1 MPNVHMAAATLA
13 DAQLNAPE
21 TTETYQTDS
30 GMTDEVMQLGALNRI
45 AESNLAIAYEQR
57 TSNLIAL
64 LQLANVEGW
73 AQTADAEIAR
83 TMVIEALD
91 IASLTEIIDGV
102 KRGRQKQAMPD
113 QIGDRRK
120 LVATIMDNWEQ
131 LTSLTKKEA
140 KDVISELARKP

>member
-13 DAQLNAPE
+13 DGQLNDSEVTAQ
-21 TTETYQTDS
+21 YQTDE
-30 GMTDEVMQLGALNRI
+30 GVTDATMQLGALNRI

-73 AQTADAEIAR
+73 AQSADAEIAR

-102 KRGRQKQAMPD
+102 KRGRTKQAHPD

-120 LVATIMDNWEQ
+120 LIGTIMNNWDE
-131 LTSLTKKEA
+131 LISLPKKDA
-140 KDVISELARKP
+140 KDVINQLARNP